1 LIIQLNA
8 ASWIFDYTGAEVSF
22 IAPTTGIYDITAFG
36 AEGGGVDGGLG
47 AEIGGDV
54 TLTMGTTLTILVG
67 GAGSAGGGGGGGSF
81 VVASVSAP
89 LVIAGGGGGGGFAS
103 GGFGGGV
110 GNNGGNGGGGSSGG
124 VGGLGGGQLAQAA
137 LGPAAGLAAAAP
149 TVLGQ
154 GAAIAT

>member
-1 LIIQLNA
+1 
-8 ASWIFDYTGAEVSF
+8 VSF

-67 GAGSAGGGGGGGSF
+67 GAGGAGSAGGGGGGGSF

-89 LVIAGGGGGGGFAS
+89 LVIAGGGGGGFAS
-103 GGFGGGV
+103 GRLRGRRW
-110 GNNGGNGGGGSSGG
+110 
-124 VGGLGGGQLAQAA
+124 
-137 LGPAAGLAAAAP
+137 
-149 TVLGQ
+149 
-154 GAAIAT
+154 